1 MTNDCLIE
9 VSGVNR
15 IFSVPGGEFQA
26 LKDINVKIMR
36 NTLTILKGRSGS
48 GKTTLMNIIG
58 ALDAPSS
65 GIVMIE
71 GRALGKMSDREREKL
86 RRKDMG
92 FVFQAVSLIP
102 AMNAF
107 QNVEFSMRLAG
118 IKAGRERDKRVEDC
132 LKMVGLGNRARHMPA
147 EMSGGEQQRVAIAR
161 AIAHHPRLILADE
174 PTAELD
180 SAMAAQVTKLFQ
192 EMTRKE
198 EITILMT
205 THDVGLMGAGDMIIE
220 LESGAQ
226 VHEGE
231 ETENAR
237 NNDTGRQPGENL

>member
-1 MTNDCLIE
+1 MANDCLIR

-15 IFSVPGGEFQA
+15 IFPVPGGEFQA
-26 LKDINVKIMR
+26 LKDINAEIMR
-36 NTLTILKGRSGS
+36 STLTILRGRSGS

-58 ALDAPSS
+58 ALDEPTS
-65 GIVMIE
+65 GTVFID
-71 GRALGKMSDREREKL
+71 GREVGKMSGKERERL
-86 RRKDMG
+86 RRKEMG
-92 FVFQAVSLIP
+92 FVFQAVSLLP
-102 AMNAF
+102 TMNAF

-118 IKAGRERDKRVEDC
+118 IKAGRERNRRVEEC
-132 LKMVGLGNRARHMPA
+132 LKMVGLGNRMHHMPA

-161 AIAHHPRLILADE
+161 AIAHRPKLILADE

-192 EMTRKE
+192 EMTRQE

-220 LESGAQ
+220 LESGIQ
-226 VHEGE
+226 VPES
-231 ETENAR
+231 
-237 NNDTGRQPGENL
+237 RQGSAK

>member
-1 MTNDCLIE
+1 MMDNNCLIN
-9 VSGVNR
+9 VRGVNR
-15 IFSVPGGEFQA
+15 IFPVPGGEFQA
-26 LKDINVKIMR
+26 LKDINADIAK
-36 NTLTILKGRSGS
+36 NTLTILRGRSGS

-58 ALDAPSS
+58 ALDNPTS
-65 GIVMIE
+65 GTVCFD
-71 GRALGKMSDREREKL
+71 GRQLGDMSDRQKENL
-86 RRKDMG
+86 RRREFG

-102 AMNAF
+102 TMNAF

-118 IKAGRERDKRVEDC
+118 IKAGKDRDRRVEEC
-132 LKMVGLGNRARHMPA
+132 LKLVGLGNRARHMPA

-161 AIAHHPRLILADE
+161 AIAHRPKFILADE

-198 EITILMT
+198 GITILMT

-220 LESGAQ
+220 LEAGAQ
-226 VHEGE
+226 VHGE
-231 ETENAR
+231 SSQA
-237 NNDTGRQPGENL
+237 

>member
-1 MTNDCLIE
+1 MDEKNIIE

-15 IFSVPGGEFQA
+15 IFPVPGGEFQA
-26 LKDINVKIMR
+26 LKDINVQIPR
-36 NTLTILKGRSGS
+36 GCLAILKGRSGS

-58 ALDAPSS
+58 ALDNPTS
-65 GIVMIE
+65 GNVLIDFRTV
-71 GRALGKMSDREREKL
+71 AKMSDHEREEL

-102 AMNAF
+102 TMNAF

-118 IKAGRERDKRVEDC
+118 IKAGRERDKRVEEG
-132 LKMVGLGNRARHMPA
+132 LNMVGLGKRMHHMPA

-161 AIAHHPRLILADE
+161 AIAHKPKIILADE

-180 SAMAAQVTKLFQ
+180 SAMAAQVTRLFQ

-198 EITILMT
+198 GITILMT
-205 THDVGLMGAGDMIIE
+205 THDVGLMDAGDMIIE
-220 LESGAQ
+220 LEAGAQ
-226 VHEGE
+226 VLGDKE
-231 ETENAR
+231 
-237 NNDTGRQPGENL
+237 

>member
-1 MTNDCLIE
+1 MANDCLIE

-65 GIVMIE
+65 GTVMIE
-71 GRALGKMSDREREKL
+71 GRPLGKMSDREREKL

-102 AMNAF
+102 TMNAF

-198 EITILMT
+198 GITILMT